1 MKIKIENPKVFI
13 SYAWGS
19 DEYQNKVLAFVSQ
32 LRSDGIDTIFDKWD
46 LIEGNNTY
54 AFMEKCVSDSSVTN
68 VLMLLDPIY
77 AKKADDYS
85 GGVGTETQIISPQIY
100 QEVTQDKFIPI
111 VMERDEDGNVC
122 KPTYLEGIFHFD
134 LSKADDYD
142 ETYQRLVKTL
152 YGEEV
157 YAKPELGKKPSWV
170 DKPIAIPPGS
180 VVAYDSL
187 KSMQS
192 AKAKSTSFSGYLDDI
207 SKRMIDFAQQH
218 KNLNNEDY
226 LEIYESTDSMKID
239 FLLLLGNSSYVDD
252 SYKTV
257 ANFLEEISNALPNDN
272 TIGSEIIEVFIHE
285 LFLYTIAYF
294 IKNKDY
300 SAAGYILGK
309 TYFNRRAYFNP
320 SNVDGFNMFYSG
332 SEHANLDNA
341 VCERDNQ
348 KYYSGTAQYWIQNV
362 RIDIC
367 SKEQFVLADLI
378 CFNYSVY
385 GKDYISDWAWFP
397 VTYIYDNE
405 YNSSLAAIAKKMISR
420 EYLQDVLPLFGYD
433 DMNDFIA
440 KFKSVEQ
447 TSRNEYKDYRYHG
460 SFSTAHLLRDFIK
473 AEQIASLR

>member
-1 MKIKIENPKVFI
+1 MKIKIEKPKVFI

-19 DEYQNKVLAFVSQ
+19 DEYQNKVLAFVTQ
-32 LRSDGIDTIFDKWD
+32 LRSDGIDTVFDKWD
-46 LIEGNNTY
+46 LVEGNNTY
-54 AFMEKCVSDSSVTN
+54 AFMEKCVTDPSVTN

-77 AKKADDYS
+77 AKKADDHS
-85 GGVGTETQIISPQIY
+85 GGVGTETQIISAKVY
-100 QEVTQDKFIPI
+100 KEVAQDKFIPI

-134 LSKADDYD
+134 LSVADDYD
-142 ETYQRLVKTL
+142 NAYKRLVKTL

-170 DKPIAIPPGS
+170 DKPIVIPPRS
-180 VVAYDSL
+180 IVAYDSL
-187 KSMQS
+187 KSTQI
-192 AKAKSTSFSGYLDDI
+192 AKVKRTSFAGFLDDI
-207 SKRMIDFAQQH
+207 SSRMIGFAQQH
-218 KNLNNEDY
+218 KNLNDEDY
-226 LEIYESTDSMKID
+226 LEVYESTDSMKID
-239 FLLLLGNSSYVDD
+239 FLLLLGNSFYVDE

-257 ANFLEEISNALPNDN
+257 ANFLEETINALPNDN

-348 KYYSGTAQYWIQNV
+348 KYYSGTARYWTQNI
-362 RIDIC
+362 RTEFC
-367 SKEQFVLADLI
+367 TKEQFVLADLI

-385 GKDYISDWAWFP
+385 GKDYIPDWPWFP

-440 KFKSVEQ
+440 KFNSVEQ

>member
-19 DEYQNKVLAFVSQ
+19 DEYQNKVLAFVTQ
-32 LRSDGIDTIFDKWD
+32 LRSDGIDTVFDKWD

-54 AFMEKCVSDSSVTN
+54 AFMEKCVTDPSVTN

-77 AKKADDYS
+77 AKKADDHS

-111 VMERDEDGNVC
+111 VMERDGDGNVC

-134 LSKADDYD
+134 LSLAADYD
-142 ETYQRLVKTL
+142 NTYQRLVKTL

-170 DKPIAIPPGS
+170 DKPIVIPPRS

-187 KSMQS
+187 KSIQI
-192 AKAKSTSFSGYLDDI
+192 AKVKSTSFAEYLDDI
-207 SKRMIDFAQQH
+207 SRRMIGFAQQH

-226 LEIYESTDSMKID
+226 LEIYESTESIKID
-239 FLLLLGNSSYVDD
+239 FLLLLGNSYYVDD

-257 ANFLEEISNALPNDN
+257 ANCLEQTVNALSNDN
-272 TIGSEIIEVFIHE
+272 TIGSEIVNIFIHE
-285 LFLYTIAYF
+285 LFIYTIAF
-294 IKNKDY
+294 FMKNKDY
-300 SAAGYILGK
+300 FAVGYILGK
-309 TYFNRRAYFNP
+309 TYFNQRQYYNP
-320 SNVDGFNMFYSG
+320 SNADGFNMFYSG
-332 SEHANLDNA
+332 SEHRNLDNA
-341 VCERDNQ
+341 VCERNNQ
-348 KYYSGTAQYWIQNV
+348 KYYSGTAQYWTQNV
-362 RIDIC
+362 RTEFC
-367 SKEQFVLADLI
+367 TKEQFVLADLI

-385 GKDYISDWAWFP
+385 GKDYISDWPWFP

-405 YNSSLAAIAKKMISR
+405 YNSSLAVFSKKMISQ
-420 EYLQDVLPLFGYD
+420 EYLQEVLPLFGYD
-433 DMNDFIA
+433 EINDFIT
-440 KFKSVEQ
+440 KFKSIEE
-447 TSRNEYKDYRYHG
+447 TSKNEYRDYRYHG
-460 SFSTAHLLRDFIK
+460 SFRTARLLRDFIK